1 MEEEEIMKMFFIVYS
16 RAADYDVV
24 AKLKSAGIK
33 GYTKMKDVSGEGTET
48 EPKLGTHCWPGENN
62 VLYIAVQDEEVPS
75 VCEVI
80 RELRKSHPRAGVK
93 GFILPMVEII

>member
-1 MEEEEIMKMFFIVYS
+1 
-16 RAADYDVV
+16 
-24 AKLKSAGIK
+24 
-33 GYTKMKDVSGEGTET
+33 MKDVSGEGTET

-62 VLYIAVQDEEVPS
+62 VLYIAVEDDEVQR

-80 RELRKSHPRAGVK
+80 RALRKSHPRAGVK

>member
-1 MEEEEIMKMFFIVYS
+1 MKMFFIVYS
-16 RAADYDVV
+16 RAADYDVISR
-24 AKLKSAGIK
+24 LKSAGIK

-62 VLYIAVQDEEVPS
+62 VLYIAVEEDEVQR

-80 RELRKSHPRAGVK
+80 RVLRKSHPRAGVK

>member
-1 MEEEEIMKMFFIVYS
+1 MEEEAIMKMFFIVYS

-24 AKLKSAGIK
+24 AKLKSAGVK
-33 GYTKMKDVSGEGTET
+33 GYTKMEDVSGEGTDS

-62 VLYIAVQDEEVPS
+62 VLYIAVQDEEVPC

-80 RELRKSHPRAGVK
+80 REIRKYHPRAGVK
-93 GFILPMVEII
+93 GFILPMMEII

>member
-1 MEEEEIMKMFFIVYS
+1 MKMFFIVYS
-16 RAADYDVV
+16 RAADYDVISR
-24 AKLKSAGIK
+24 LKSAGIK

-62 VLYIAVQDEEVPS
+62 VLYIAVEDDEVQR

-80 RELRKSHPRAGVK
+80 RALRKSHPRAGVK

>member
-1 MEEEEIMKMFFIVYS
+1 MKMFFIVYS
-16 RAADYDVV
+16 RAADYDVIN
-24 AKLKSAGIK
+24 KLKSAGIK

-62 VLYIAVQDEEVPS
+62 VLYIAVEEDEVQR

-80 RELRKSHPRAGVK
+80 RALRKSHPRAGVK

>member
-1 MEEEEIMKMFFIVYS
+1 MKMFFIVYS
-16 RAADYDVV
+16 RAADYDVISQ
-24 AKLKSAGIK
+24 LKSAGIK

-62 VLYIAVQDEEVPS
+62 VLYIAVEDDEVQR

-80 RELRKSHPRAGVK
+80 RALRKSHPRAGVK

>member
-1 MEEEEIMKMFFIVYS
+1 MKMFFIVYS
-16 RAADYDVV
+16 RAADYDVISR
-24 AKLKSAGIK
+24 LKSAGIK

-62 VLYIAVQDEEVPS
+62 VLYIAVEDDEVQR

-80 RELRKSHPRAGVK
+80 RALRKSHPRAGVK
-93 GFILPMVEII
+93 GFVLPMVEII

>member
-1 MEEEEIMKMFFIVYS
+1 MKMFFIVYS
-16 RAADYDVV
+16 RAADYNVV

-33 GYTKMKDVSGEGTET
+33 GYTKMKDACGEGTDT
-48 EPKLGTHCWPGENN
+48 EPKLGTRCWPGENN
-62 VLYIAVQDEEVPS
+62 VLYIAVNEEETAR

-80 RELRKSHPRAGVK
+80 RELKELHPRAGVK

>member
-1 MEEEEIMKMFFIVYS
+1 MKMIFVVYS

-24 AKLKSAGIK
+24 AKLKSTGIK
-33 GYTKMKDVSGEGTET
+33 GYTKMKDVSGEGTDT

-62 VLYIAVQDEEVPS
+62 ALYIAADDEEAAR

-80 RELRKSHPRAGVK
+80 RELKNSHPRAGVK

>member
-1 MEEEEIMKMFFIVYS
+1 MKMFFIVYS

-62 VLYIAVQDEEVPS
+62 VLYIAVTEEEVPR
-75 VCEVI
+75 VCEVV
-80 RELRKSHPRAGVK
+80 RELKRKHPRAGVK